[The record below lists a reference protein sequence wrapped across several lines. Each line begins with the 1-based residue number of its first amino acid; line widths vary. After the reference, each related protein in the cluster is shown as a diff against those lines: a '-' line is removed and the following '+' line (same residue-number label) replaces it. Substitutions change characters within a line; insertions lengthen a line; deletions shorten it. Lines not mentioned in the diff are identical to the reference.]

1 MLFMQFEPLFNQPLF
16 WLFLSFLVL
25 SLLGILVWLVWYFLQ
40 PKGFQKFALTEFKS
54 IEAKLAANNPL
65 RFLQETNL
73 LLRRIAIRSFGQP
86 KAVGLTGQDWL
97 EFLEW
102 SRGKTT
108 TRSDKGFVAG
118 SGRFLNWE
126 ENPDL
131 PSPEEM
137 QALIKLVT
145 QWIKRHT

>member
-1 MLFMQFEPLFNQPLF
+1 MFFASFTNFLYQPWAIYVVL
-16 WLFLSFLVL
+16 LVL
-25 SLLGILVWLVWYFLQ
+25 FALVALAVLAAVWWLK
-40 PKGFQKFALTEFKS
+40 PKGFKRFALEEFKA
-54 IEAKLAANNPL
+54 IQLRLAATDQL
-65 RFLQETNL
+65 KFIQETNL

-86 KAVGLTGQDWL
+86 KAVGLTGLDWL
-97 EFLEW
+97 EFLDW
-102 SRGKTT
+102 SRGKVNKKA
-108 TRSDKGFVAG
+108 DKGFVAG

-131 PSPEEM
+131 PSQEEM